1 MQLPVKQVFHST
13 RNAQRTHNRQ
23 ITAQIRLMTATAK
36 SWYVLLLSQGIAK
49 IRKEFSAL
57 SVQRACNGESAIEY
71 FLPTCF
77 MRVNQ
82 FGTMKTV
89 TRKMLFSYIF
99 IRDTEAGIRSLKR
112 AIPQMR
118 LLKKP
123 GAMPGDSS
131 LMTITD
137 RDMTM
142 FRKIADAYSGQLPCY
157 RIGDVQLEEGDLVR
171 VVGGMFDGVEGRLV
185 SAKSRNGGQVMLPVS
200 NLFLISTG
208 DIASQYIQILEF
220 GKGNRHPYQLFDAH
234 LPLAVEALT
243 SRLTRGSLNE
253 KERAAMLAFTG
264 RMEHLQPATP
274 IIESSHAG
282 LMLMSHT
289 ALGNDAEATRWL
301 TRCQEILPT
310 LTAELQTA
318 MHLAMMYAATGAS
331 DLASR
336 LRAIISAWPPLT
348 ASQTKKR
355 TIATLLTTFAPLHHQ
370 HP

>member
-1 MQLPVKQVFHST
+1 
-13 RNAQRTHNRQ
+13 
-23 ITAQIRLMTATAK
+23 MTATAK

-57 SVQRACNGESAIEY
+57 SVQRACNGEAAIEY

-99 IRDTEAGIRSLKR
+99 IRDTEAGIRAITR
-112 AIPQMR
+112 VIPQMR
-118 LLKKP
+118 VLKKP
-123 GAMPGDSS
+123 GAQPGDSS

-137 RDMTM
+137 RDMAM

-157 RIGDVQLEEGDLVR
+157 RIGDVQLDEGDLVR

-220 GKGNRHPYQLFDAH
+220 GKGNRHPYKLFDAH
-234 LPLAVEALT
+234 LPRAVEALT
-243 SRLTRGSLNE
+243 SLLVSGALSE
-253 KERAAMLAFTG
+253 KERAAMLAFTR

-274 IIESSHAG
+274 ILESSHAG

-289 ALGNDAEATRWL
+289 ALGNDAEAARWL
-301 TRCQEILPT
+301 ARCNDVLPT

-318 MHLAMMYAATGAS
+318 MHLAMMYAATGTP
-331 DLASR
+331 DHASR
-336 LRAIISAWPPLT
+336 LRAII
-348 ASQTKKR
+348 ASWDPITPSDRKKQ
-355 TIATLLTTFAPLHHQ
+355 TIATLLTTFAPLH
-370 HP
+370 PLNP